1 MTTLSNAPL
10 IEAIFEIR
18 WGKFSNI
25 GQEVVLEFSRE
36 EEDFLAGQFRD
47 SLQSKGFKFV
57 EPIPAVGLNLPHEL
71 RNRFRK
77 DKNQWPC
84 FQLGLGILAVNQTN
98 DGYDWESFQ
107 ENILLGIEILNDV
120 YPGGLDN
127 LNLLGTELRYRD
139 GFILSES
146 EKASS
151 FLSSKFNLNFNLP
164 EDILNKLQVVP
175 DQEKYRLAYSTKIA
189 TPKGDLAITI
199 NDALING
206 KKGLILDTIFRSV
219 TQDKIKCNFESFQEW
234 INQAHDIHRVV
245 FKDMI
250 NPAYAESFK

>member
-10 IEAIFEIR
+10 IEAIFEVR
-18 WGKFSNI
+18 WGKLSNLEREI
-25 GQEVVLEFSRE
+25 VLEFSRE

-47 SLQSKGFKFV
+47 SLQNKGFNFV
-57 EPIPAVGLNLPHEL
+57 EPILGVGLNLPHEP

-84 FQLGLGILAVNQTN
+84 YQLGLGILTVNQTN

-107 ENILLGIEILNDV
+107 ENILLGISVLNDV

-127 LNLLGTELRYRD
+127 LNILGTELRYRD

-146 EKASS
+146 ENVSS
-151 FLSSKFNLNFNLP
+151 FLSSKFNLSLTLP
-164 EDILNKLQVVP
+164 EDILNNLKYVP
-175 DQEKYRLAYSTKIA
+175 NQEKYRLAYSTKI
-189 TPKGDLAITI
+189 TDPKGDLTVAI

-206 KKGLILDTIFRSV
+206 KKGLILDTIFRS
-219 TQDKIKCNFESFQEW
+219 TEKEKIECNFDSLQTW
-234 INQAHDIHRVV
+234 LNAAHDIHRVV
-245 FKDMI
+245 FQYMI